1 MDATDPAAG
10 SHTPGPWELD
20 PRAAGQPDAGET
32 AQLDLET
39 MIAMAHRVLIL
50 QMKLLRQLE
59 QARNGVRGLPAS
71 EPASVPGPGPA
82 PEQRTEP
89 IAELVHQDGGDLW
102 LTSQQRK
109 VLALIGQ
116 GMSNRRIAR
125 TLGIAENTVKNYV
138 HAIFQKLGLQC
149 RVEAALYAQRHGLLA
164 DEHHLRPPG

>member
-1 MDATDPAAG
+1 MDAADPAAKPT
-10 SHTPGPWELD
+10 SAGPWGLTAHPGE
-20 PRAAGQPDAGET
+20 QP
-32 AQLDLET
+32 DLET
-39 MIAMAHRVLIL
+39 MIAMAHRVLSL

-59 QARNGVRGLPAS
+59 QARNSIDGRP
-71 EPASVPGPGPA
+71 PA
-82 PEQRTEP
+82 PTPMPEQPEP
-89 IAELVHQDGGDLW
+89 LAELIHQDGGDLW

-149 RVEAALYAQRHGLLA
+149 RVEAALYAQRHGLVA
-164 DEHHLRPPG
+164 DEPHHLRPPG